1 MSDGISNCR
10 LYSQLPH
17 RNFLELSCV
26 PLEEDCAKLGEEN
39 YDEDAQIQ
47 CNKYVSLLQ
56 RIFPDFTKFDVVFKV
71 KANPHDFGTYY
82 EVVAEYEEGSVGE
95 SYALYVEHYLPL
107 KWSDEKAESSW
118 EEWCKCRD

>member
-1 MSDGISNCR
+1 MSDGISDCR
-10 LYSQLPH
+10 YSRLPR

-26 PLEEDCAKLGEEN
+26 PEEEDCAQVGEEN

-47 CNKYVSLLQ
+47 CSNYIMLL
-56 RIFPDFTKFDVVFKV
+56 RKLFPDFAQYDVVFKT

-95 SYALYVEHYLPL
+95 QYALYIEHYLPL
-107 KWSDEKAESSW
+107 KWNDKEAEVSW
-118 EEWCKCRD
+118 EEWQKNHG